1 MTMNYLLN
9 VLMGLK
15 SFLKVSYLLVSQVM
29 HDLLLEVRVIFLIF
43 LCIVWKLQ
51 PYSIILSSKV
61 VVSFSTSTECD
72 KLI

>member
-1 MTMNYLLN
+1 ML
-9 VLMGLK
+9 
-15 SFLKVSYLLVSQVM
+15 F
-29 HDLLLEVRVIFLIF
+29 FLIF

-61 VVSFSTSTECD
+61 VVSFSTSTEGD